1 MEKEEGITHGQSG
14 ERWELIKK
22 GLWQEEVVFVEKKWR
37 YKCICT
43 AVNGGAMVTVQDS
56 RVKQSHITYCRYS
69 NKNKPNLLT
78 KAFISEAMLKIFS
91 NIRLC
96 KNIYMK

>member
-37 YKCICT
+37 DNCICT
-43 AVNGGAMVTVQDS
+43 AVDGGVMLTAQDS
-56 RVKQSHITYCRYS
+56 RAKQSHITYLRRYS
-69 NKNKPNLLT
+69 SKNKSNLLT
-78 KAFISEAMLKIFS
+78 KAFISKAMLKNIF
-91 NIRLC
+91 
-96 KNIYMK
+96 